1 MVVQVAFCQLLQEIC
16 IKSQSNV
23 FFHLSFQMSK
33 VQHVP
38 PNHLLKISMVFKI
51 AVLTLKLDFFF
62 FFFFFVL
69 YVHIFLILFRVFPT
83 KTVLIS
89 REMKL
94 KFFLF

>member
-62 FFFFFVL
+62 FVVL

>member
-38 PNHLLKISMVFKI
+38 PNHILKISMVFKI

-62 FFFFFVL
+62 FFFVVL

>member
-62 FFFFFVL
+62 FFFVVL

>member
-62 FFFFFVL
+62 FFFFVVL

>member
-62 FFFFFVL
+62 FFFCSFMCA
-69 YVHIFLILFRVFPT
+69 YIFYLV
-83 KTVLIS
+83 
-89 REMKL
+89 
-94 KFFLF
+94 

>member
-33 VQHVP
+33 IQHVP

-62 FFFFFVL
+62 FFFVVL

>member
-23 FFHLSFQMSK
+23 FFHLSFQMCK

-62 FFFFFVL
+62 FFVVL

>member
-38 PNHLLKISMVFKI
+38 PNHILKISMVFKI
-51 AVLTLKLDFFF
+51 AVLTLKLYFFF
-62 FFFFFVL
+62 FFFFFCSFMCA
-69 YVHIFLILFRVFPT
+69 YIFDLV
-83 KTVLIS
+83 
-89 REMKL
+89 
-94 KFFLF
+94 

>member
-62 FFFFFVL
+62 FFFLFL
-69 YVHIFLILFRVFPT
+69 CVHIFLILFRVFPT

>member
-38 PNHLLKISMVFKI
+38 PNHILKISMVFKI

-62 FFFFFVL
+62 FFVVL